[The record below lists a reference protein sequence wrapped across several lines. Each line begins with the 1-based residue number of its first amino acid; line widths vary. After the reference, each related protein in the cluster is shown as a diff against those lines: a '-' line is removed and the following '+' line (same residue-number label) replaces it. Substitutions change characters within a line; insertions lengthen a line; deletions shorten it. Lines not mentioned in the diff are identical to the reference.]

1 MESLESLIRIA
12 YLEDA
17 YEDKTATLLKLDG
30 VVGIAKVQALG
41 DLVVFGCSVFESCIK
56 YNDPDAKVSWKFKD
70 GDIVLQDQTVCLI
83 EGTITKMLFASQV
96 ALNFL
101 SHLTG
106 ITTFTKCY
114 KEVLKDKIKLL
125 DTNENRPLLRE
136 LEKKAVVAG
145 GGHNTIN
152 NRSNSIFVKKNHI
165 VALDN
170 DLKKVL
176 KIVTKNKDLPIHVE
190 VTNLDEVKIAIDFEV
205 DRVIM
210 DMPNKNIQKAL
221 KIIPPTIEKEVT
233 GIISPDRVSEL
244 ASMDINYV
252 SVGAITNQAPSGNFT
267 FQLIESLSY
276 IPPHPTGAG
285 D

>member
-17 YEDKTATLLKLDG
+17 YSDNTATLLKLDN
-30 VVGIAKVQALG
+30 VSGIGKVQALG
-41 DLVVFGCSVFESCIK
+41 DLVVFGCDVFESCIK
-56 YNDPDAKVSWKFKD
+56 YIDSNAKISWKFSD
-70 GDIVLQDQTVCLI
+70 GDIVLEGQTLCLI
-83 EGTITKMLFASQV
+83 EGEITKMLCASQV

-114 KEVLKDKIKLL
+114 KEVLKDKVKLL

-145 GGHNTIN
+145 GGNNIIN
-152 NRSNSIFVKKNHI
+152 NRSDSLFVKKNHVI
-165 VALDN
+165 AFDD

-176 KIVTKNKDLPIHVE
+176 EIVIKNKELPIHVE
-190 VTNLDEVKIAIDFEV
+190 VTNLDEVKIAVEFEV

-210 DMPNKNIQKAL
+210 DMKDENIKKAL
-221 KIIPPTIEKEVT
+221 TIIPPSIEKEVT
-233 GIISPDRVSEL
+233 GVISPDRVSKL
-244 ASMDINYV
+244 VTMDINYV
-252 SVGAITNQAPSGNFT
+252 SVGAITNQAPSANFK
-267 FQLIESLSY
+267 FELI
-276 IPPHPTGAG
+276 
-285 D
+285 